1 MFKNND
7 LVKYIGSENVSLTY
21 GKEYKVLNQTKNYI
35 HIKDDFDCLSAF
47 SKKLFKKVEDN
58 NMELKITKE
67 KVLEAAQKCSKAKE
81 TLKTL
86 FPEVFEDDKSVDVGS
101 VVGKSFFNNDFL
113 TVRADYEYQQKGFYL
128 THKYNWEIIKDSQGK
143 LVLVPT
149 KK

>member
-1 MFKNND
+1 
-7 LVKYIGSENVSLTY
+7 
-21 GKEYKVLNQTKNYI
+21 
-35 HIKDDFDCLSAF
+35 
-47 SKKLFKKVEDN
+47 
-58 NMELKITKE
+58 MELKITKE

-81 TLKTL
+81 TLKSL

-113 TVRADYEYQQKGFYL
+113 TVRRGGEYRYKGFYL
-128 THKYNWEIIKDSQGK
+128 TPKYNWEIIKDSKGE